1 MPQLLLRPPWP
12 TDDEGNRQPWMSLNP
27 IGPNRR
33 DAPMAYVSAGSI
45 NYKRRELPSSVI
57 SHTGYEQIL
66 KFSGPDR
73 EKNGGELV
81 QRQVDF
87 GGLTGCLSLSFRGEE
102 RLEIWGWAE
111 RPHTK
116 LLPAAGMTLAI

>member
-1 MPQLLLRPPWP
+1 
-12 TDDEGNRQPWMSLNP
+12 
-27 IGPNRR
+27 
-33 DAPMAYVSAGSI
+33 MAYVSAESV

-66 KFSGPDR
+66 KFSRPDR
-73 EKNGGELV
+73 EKNGEELV

-87 GGLTGCLSLSFRGEE
+87 GGLTGRLSLSFQGEE